1 MTFDPT
7 SKDDKKQ
14 LYKVLKAVARLNYGD
29 TIDLVIDRA
38 IGQPIPHGPTWQRN
52 YRRGEYDSVIAQIT
66 HRWVEKHH
74 FTHAHKVGPD
84 IFPDTPA
91 RQWRKI
97 LDKRADETHLR
108 LMLVRSSF
116 GIAKRKS
123 QLDKVDQIIK
133 WGQLFCLE
141 LDSETDCY
149 AIAFQSRGDDWGV
162 LSLGANG
169 KDASGSIQKGINRL
183 PQDND
188 GNLDP
193 FEEDSDE
200 GLTDFVVVT
209 AKTDRIPME
218 IDRLIK
224 WVNENECNIYRQTI
238 RLTR

>member
-74 FTHAHKVGPD
+74 FT
-84 IFPDTPA
+84 
-91 RQWRKI
+91 
-97 LDKRADETHLR
+97 

>member
-66 HRWVEKHH
+66 H
-74 FTHAHKVGPD
+74 
-84 IFPDTPA
+84 
-91 RQWRKI
+91 
-97 LDKRADETHLR
+97 
-108 LMLVRSSF
+108 